1 MKSKS
6 LIIIALFAIFYIAP
20 FNSYS
25 VCIHRSGHPT
35 GTYKDIGG
43 DGIHDIY
50 CSGDGSKTCPSGPQE
65 VIPVIY
71 VDGNAIDI
79 ETAGQIV
86 ENSIQNNIL
95 SGKVIGDNGI
105 GYYTWYFDAN
115 NVLIFTFDN
124 GQSN

>member
-1 MKSKS
+1 MKSKF
-6 LIIIALFAIFYIAP
+6 LVIVALFAIIAP

-35 GTYKDIGG
+35 GTYDKISG

-50 CSGDGSKTCPSGPQE
+50 CDGDGPNTCPSGSQE
-65 VIPVIY
+65 VIPIIY
-71 VDGNAIDI
+71 VDGNAIDV

-86 ENSIQNNIL
+86 ENSIHNNIL

-115 NVLIFTFDN
+115 NVLIFTFDD
-124 GQSN
+124 GQNN